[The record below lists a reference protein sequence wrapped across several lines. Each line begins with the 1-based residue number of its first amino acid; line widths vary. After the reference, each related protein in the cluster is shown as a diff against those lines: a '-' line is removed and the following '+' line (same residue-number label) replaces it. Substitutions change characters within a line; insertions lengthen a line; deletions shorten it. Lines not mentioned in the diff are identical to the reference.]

1 MCRQELVEKERKAHA
16 HLAIFPCRLRVLP
29 AHMFKTRDP
38 IICGVSVEAGC
49 LRVGTPLCVPSR
61 ERIALGTVSSIE
73 VNNKPVD
80 SVRIGQE
87 ACIKIENTTGEA
99 PRMFDRHFT
108 AEDAIVSRVRVRVR
122 MHTPPSLLQIS
133 RESIDVCKQYFRD
146 DLTKP
151 DWALVVELK
160 KVLDIM

>member
-1 MCRQELVEKERKAHA
+1 
-16 HLAIFPCRLRVLP
+16 
-29 AHMFKTRDP
+29 
-38 IICGVSVEAGC
+38 
-49 LRVGTPLCVPSR
+49 
-61 ERIALGTVSSIE
+61 
-73 VNNKPVD
+73 
-80 SVRIGQE
+80 
-87 ACIKIENTTGEA
+87 
-99 PRMFDRHFT
+99 
-108 AEDAIVSRVRVRVR
+108 